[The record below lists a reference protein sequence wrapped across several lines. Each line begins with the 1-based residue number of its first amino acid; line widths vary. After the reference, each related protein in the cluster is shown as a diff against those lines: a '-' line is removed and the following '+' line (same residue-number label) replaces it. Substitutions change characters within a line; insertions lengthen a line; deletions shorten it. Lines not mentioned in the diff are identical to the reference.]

1 MTDFIPDVD
10 KMKETDNDGEKR
22 VKFENSRYKL
32 IKVYELFLFEKTF
45 FFLK

>member
-1 MTDFIPDVD
+1 MTDCIPDVE

-32 IKVYELFLFEKTF
+32 IKVYELFLFDEKKF
-45 FFLK
+45 FFF